1 MFDAYGVDEATNN
14 SIPKFSLA
22 ELKKFKFAELRQ
34 LAVGF
39 NINSALKKLELQ
51 QVLRLHASNYD
62 EDEDDTLP
70 VRVSVY
76 NTSI

>member
-1 MFDAYGVDEATNN
+1 MFDAYGVDEATNV

-22 ELKKFKFAELRQ
+22 ELKKFNVAELRQ

-39 NINSALKKLELQ
+39 NINSALTKLELQ

-70 VRVSVY
+70 VKANVY
-76 NTSI
+76 SI